1 MVDLSWAKGMDTIAI
16 LAVVLVLVVL
26 FLLQMSKNK
35 SPVVANGN
43 GVKSLA
49 ESLALVTNKRFDSLE
64 CDVKDLRKNCVETHM
79 GIAASLAGINT
90 NIATIKD
97 DIAYLRGKK

>member
-1 MVDLSWAKGMDTIAI
+1 MDLSWAKGMDTIAI

-26 FLLQMSKNK
+26 LLLQMSKSK
-35 SPVVANGN
+35 SPTVNGN

-49 ESLALVTNKRFDSLE
+49 ESLALVTNRRFDSLE

-79 GIAASLAGINT
+79 GIAASLAGINA